1 MLTIFCRYEYHS
13 DWWQIILAKIHL
25 HLQVD
30 RKQCGDR
37 DPSASG
43 CRLTQVQDHHRL
55 VKTRDSCPEKLIL
68 ETYLFDQAIASM
80 PLSRMQ
86 WSGPSSPSPEEKWE
100 FPLKTW
106 KHSMTLH
113 WMAGVPDEGTL
124 WPPLCCRRAQWGKGG
139 FSLQPIL
146 LGFFL
151 TMHLVDLMFYWTHSW
166 PDLWLI
172 LISFAASDQCQV
184 WDPIL
189 HHLRNPGQNHSQT
202 QFTWSC
208 WWSLWH
214 FSTSLIHTN
223 AESQNIWL
231 YCLFLRSATWR
242 S

>member
-1 MLTIFCRYEYHS
+1 
-13 DWWQIILAKIHL
+13 
-25 HLQVD
+25 
-30 RKQCGDR
+30 
-37 DPSASG
+37 
-43 CRLTQVQDHHRL
+43 
-55 VKTRDSCPEKLIL
+55 
-68 ETYLFDQAIASM
+68 
-80 PLSRMQ
+80 
-86 WSGPSSPSPEEKWE
+86 
-100 FPLKTW
+100 
-106 KHSMTLH
+106 
-113 WMAGVPDEGTL
+113 MAGVPDEGTL

-139 FSLQPIL
+139 FSIQPFL
-146 LGFFL
+146 LGSII
-151 TMHLVDLMFYWTHSW
+151 TVHLVDLSRILCLI
-166 PDLWLI
+166 DLSLTLCLNLSLNLIFGCSWLI